1 MRKDKLVGKKVV
13 LKNVFCMETINGVLV
28 EEYKD
33 VTGILEKIGPNNF
46 FGWDLSAT
54 VNGQTYQIIT
64 LSQIM
69 PIYK

>member
-1 MRKDKLVGKKVV
+1 
-13 LKNVFCMETINGVLV
+13 METINGVLV